1 MNSKP
6 LPTYAQNNTSL
17 AVCLIDGDGTIFAP
31 EYLADGQQGGRRAAQ
46 ILNSRLLRYLDNE
59 GVRSGTRIL
68 VNVYCNKFGLRK
80 TLARSKLCSTQQFDE
95 FWNGFQASALFSV
108 IDAGQGKEAAD
119 AKIRGESGA

>member
-1 MNSKP
+1 
-6 LPTYAQNNTSL
+6 
-17 AVCLIDGDGTIFAP
+17 VCLIDGDGTIFAP

-46 ILNSRLLRYLDNE
+46 TLNGRLLRYLDNE

-68 VNVYCNKFGLRK
+68 VNVYCNKYGLQK
-80 TLARSKLCSTQQFDE
+80 TLARSELCSTWQFDE